1 MLPPARS
8 GFRMRAS
15 KWQVASRYAAV
26 GACALLAAGC
36 GSAAA
41 HGPGSAGTTSSAG
54 TSPGADTTASPGTT
68 SAAKI
73 SLRVSF
79 TGSAGI
85 ALKRYTLR
93 CEPDGGSVGDAAAAC
108 AKLMRHG
115 ATLFGPPPR
124 HIACPMIMARGGRAV
139 VSGTYLGRPVHV
151 TVIDGGCDLGRWAE
165 LAQIFKSQAG
175 AP

>member
-1 MLPPARS
+1 
-8 GFRMRAS
+8 MRAS
-15 KWQVASRYAAV
+15 KWRLASRYAAV

-36 GSAAA
+36 GSVAA
-41 HGPGSAGTTSSAG
+41 HAPGSTGTTSSAG
-54 TSPGADTTASPGTT
+54 TSPGADTTAGPGTA

-85 ALKRYTLR
+85 APKRYTLR

-115 ATLFGPPPR
+115 ATLFGPAPR
-124 HIACPMIMARGGRAV
+124 HIACPMIMARGGRAA

-151 TVIDGGCDLGRWAE
+151 TLFDGGCDLGRWAE
-165 LAQIFKSQAG
+165 LAQIFK
-175 AP
+175 